1 MRSRLSASRQKKKES
16 EYWDLSRDIS
26 DIVDIHTQSDRCH
39 DDTKGYVKMTA
50 QSVYNQ
56 LCMEKG
62 YDRLSFV
69 VRTINSVLNRLD
81 YTLKKVRKSLPLKR
95 IAETELI
102 FENIAEHRKAS
113 SCGILQISVD
123 VKDKVRVGALSREGY
138 SRCKEAVESLDK
150 DMYWETKLVPLG
162 ILEIKSGISTVVVGN
177 SQETSDFIVDGLEK
191 WFELRK
197 EAISEYHTIEIY
209 LDNGPAVNSKR
220 TQFINRIMEFACI
233 TGLKIHLLYYPPYH
247 SKYNPVERV
256 WAAVEQYWNGTLLDS
271 VQKTINTLKNVTWKA
286 QNLNVIVIDKLYQT
300 EVTLTPKEMQKRELL
315 IIRKPTIE
323 KWDVWIKPSF
333 QMGGLF
339 FS

>member
-1 MRSRLSASRQKKKES
+1 
-16 EYWDLSRDIS
+16 
-26 DIVDIHTQSDRCH
+26 
-39 DDTKGYVKMTA
+39 MTA
-50 QSVYNQ
+50 QSVHNQ
-56 LCMEKG
+56 LCINNG
-62 YDRLSFV
+62 YENSFV
-69 VRTINSVLNRLD
+69 VRTINSILNRLD
-81 YTLKKVRKSLPLKR
+81 YTLKKVRKCLPLKR

-102 FENIAEHRKAS
+102 FENIAAHRKAS

-138 SRCKEAVESLDK
+138 SRCIEAVQSLDK
-150 DMYWETKLVPLG
+150 DMHWEAKLVPLG

-197 EAISEYHTIEIY
+197 ETIAQYHTIEIY

-233 TGLKIHLLYYPPYH
+233 IGINIHLLYYPPYH

-286 QNLNVIVIDKLYQT
+286 QNLNIIVLDKKYDTKITLSTT
-300 EVTLTPKEMQKRELL
+300 ERQKREQF
-315 IIRKPTIE
+315 IIRKATLE

-333 QMGGLF
+333 EMGGLF